1 MTKNKM
7 LKLEDIVGDVVY
19 INLDDISYLE
29 TDELSSSVKI
39 KFKNTVDEHKFT
51 DITTMCIDSIKKLFP

>member
-29 TDELSSSVKI
+29 TDELSNTVKI

>member
-19 INLDDISYLE
+19 VNLDDISYLE
-29 TDELSSSVKI
+29 TDELASTVKI
-39 KFKNTVDEHKFT
+39 KFKNTVDEHKFK
-51 DITTMCIDSIKKLFP
+51 DITTMCINFFFD

>member
-1 MTKNKM
+1 MTKSKM

-19 INLDDISYLE
+19 VNLDDISYME
-29 TDELSSSVKI
+29 TDETTHTVKI

-51 DITTMCIDSIKKLFP
+51 DITTTCIEYIKRLLP

>member
-1 MTKNKM
+1 MTKSKM

-19 INLDDISYLE
+19 VNLDDISYME
-29 TDELSSSVKI
+29 IEELSNTVKI